1 MKHPDWHNRLI
12 AVIRA
17 AEKRPFLWGEHD
29 CCLFAADCA
38 EAMTGDNFADGWR
51 GTYDSETGAKKALLR
66 GGGSLEKVLA
76 KYLDEVPVKMAQRGD
91 IAVVENDG
99 SRCAGVIYG
108 GAVWVP
114 GEAGLVCLRVK
125 PLSTW
130 RVR

>member
-51 GTYDSETGAKKALLR
+51 GTYDSEMGAKKALLR

-91 IAVVENDG
+91 IAVVENAG
-99 SRCAGVIYG
+99 TRCAGVIYG

-114 GEAGLVCLRVK
+114 GVEGLVCLRIK
-125 PLSTW
+125 PLSAW

>member
-38 EAMTGDNFADGWR
+38 EAMTGDNFANGWR

-66 GGGSLEKVLA
+66 GGGSLENVLA

-91 IAVVENDG
+91 IAVVENSG
-99 SRCAGVIYG
+99 TRCAGVIYS

-114 GEAGLVCLRVK
+114 GEAGLVCLRIK

>member
-1 MKHPDWHNRLI
+1 MKHPDWHIRLI

-91 IAVVENDG
+91 IAVVENAG
-99 SRCAGVIYG
+99 TRCAGVIYG

-114 GEAGLVCLRVK
+114 GETGLVCLRIK
-125 PLSTW
+125 PLSAW

>member
-12 AVIRA
+12 AVIRS

-91 IAVVENDG
+91 IAVVENVG
-99 SRCAGVIYG
+99 TRCAGVIYG

-114 GEAGLVCLRVK
+114 GEEGLVCLRIK

>member
-29 CCLFAADCA
+29 CCLFAAYCA
-38 EAMTGDNFADGWR
+38 EAMTGENFADGWR

-91 IAVVENDG
+91 IAIVENVG
-99 SRCAGVIYG
+99 TRCAGVIYG

-114 GEAGLVCLRVK
+114 GETGLVCLRVK
-125 PLSTW
+125 PMSTW

>member
-38 EAMTGDNFADGWR
+38 EAMTGENFADGWR

-91 IAVVENDG
+91 IAIVENSG
-99 SRCAGVIYG
+99 TRCAGVIYG

-114 GEAGLVCLRVK
+114 GETSLVCLRVK

>member
-17 AEKRPFLWGEHD
+17 AEKRLFLWGEHD

-38 EAMTGDNFADGWR
+38 EAMTGENFADGWR

-91 IAVVENDG
+91 IAIVENAG
-99 SRCAGVIYG
+99 TRCAGVIYG

-114 GEAGLVCLRVK
+114 GETSLVCLRVK

>member
-76 KYLDEVPVKMAQRGD
+76 KYLDEVPVKTAQRGD
-91 IAVVENDG
+91 IAVVENVG
-99 SRCAGVIYG
+99 TRCAGVIYG

-114 GEAGLVCLRVK
+114 GEEGLVCLRIK

>member
-1 MKHPDWHNRLI
+1 MKHSDWHNRLI

-91 IAVVENDG
+91 IAVVENAG
-99 SRCAGVIYG
+99 TRCAGVIYG

-114 GEAGLVCLRVK
+114 GETGLVCLRIK
-125 PLSTW
+125 PLSAW

>member
-51 GTYDSETGAKKALLR
+51 GTYDSKTGAKKALLC

-91 IAVVENDG
+91 IAVVENAG
-99 SRCAGVIYG
+99 TRCAGVIYG

-114 GEAGLVCLRVK
+114 GETGLVCLRIK

>member
-38 EAMTGDNFADGWR
+38 EAMTGENFADGWR

-66 GGGSLEKVLA
+66 GGGTLEKVLG

-91 IAVVENDG
+91 IAVVENAG
-99 SRCAGVIYG
+99 TRCAGVIYG

-125 PLSTW
+125 PMSTW

>member
-38 EAMTGDNFADGWR
+38 EAMTGDNFANGWR

-66 GGGSLEKVLA
+66 GGGSLENVLA

-91 IAVVENDG
+91 IAVVENSG
-99 SRCAGVIYG
+99 TRCAGVIYG

-114 GEAGLVCLRVK
+114 GEAGLVCLRIK

>member
-38 EAMTGDNFADGWR
+38 EAMTGENFADGWR
-51 GTYDSETGAKKALLR
+51 GTYDSETRAKKALLR

-91 IAVVENDG
+91 IAVVENAG
-99 SRCAGVIYG
+99 TRCAGVIYG

-125 PLSTW
+125 PMSTW

>member
-38 EAMTGDNFADGWR
+38 EAMTGENFADGWR
-51 GTYDSETGAKKALLR
+51 GTYDCETGAKKALLR

-91 IAVVENDG
+91 IAIVENAG
-99 SRCAGVIYG
+99 TRCAGVIYG

-114 GEAGLVCLRVK
+114 GETSLVCLRVK

>member
-51 GTYDSETGAKKALLR
+51 GTYDSETGAKKALLG

-91 IAVVENDG
+91 IAIVENAG
-99 SRCAGVIYG
+99 TRCAGVIYG

-114 GEAGLVCLRVK
+114 GETGLVCLRVK

>member
-12 AVIRA
+12 TVMKA
-17 AEKRPFLWGEHD
+17 AEKRPFLWGQHD

-38 EAMTGDNFADGWR
+38 EAMSGVNYADGWR

-76 KYLDEVPVKMAQRGD
+76 KNLDEIPVKLAQRGD
-91 IAVVENDG
+91 IAVVENAG
-99 SRCAGVIYG
+99 ARCAGVIYS

-114 GEAGLVCLRVK
+114 GKAGLVCLRTK
-125 PLSTW
+125 PLSVW

>member
-38 EAMTGDNFADGWR
+38 EAMAGVNFADGWR

-91 IAVVENDG
+91 IAVVENADT
-99 SRCAGVIYG
+99 RCAGVIYG

-114 GEAGLVCLRVK
+114 GEAGLVCLRIK
-125 PLSTW
+125 PLSAW

>member
-66 GGGSLEKVLA
+66 GGGSLEKVLT

-91 IAVVENDG
+91 IAVVENAG
-99 SRCAGVIYG
+99 TRCAGVIYG

-125 PLSTW
+125 PLTTW

>member
-91 IAVVENDG
+91 IAIVENADT
-99 SRCAGVIYG
+99 RCAGVIYG

-125 PLSTW
+125 PMSTW

>member
-38 EAMTGDNFADGWR
+38 KAMTGDNFADGWR

-76 KYLDEVPVKMAQRGD
+76 KCLDEVPVKMAQRGD
-91 IAVVENDG
+91 IAVVENAG
-99 SRCAGVIYG
+99 TRCAGVIYG

-114 GEAGLVCLRVK
+114 GETGLVCLRIK
-125 PLSTW
+125 PLSAW

>member
-17 AEKRPFLWGEHD
+17 AEERPFLWGEHD

-66 GGGSLEKVLA
+66 GGGSLETVLA

-91 IAVVENDG
+91 IAVVDNADT
-99 SRCAGVIYG
+99 RCAGVIYG

-114 GEAGLVCLRVK
+114 GEEGLICLRIK
-125 PLSTW
+125 PLSAW

>member
-38 EAMTGDNFADGWR
+38 EAMTGENFADGWR
-51 GTYDSETGAKKALLR
+51 GTYDSETGAKKALLH

-91 IAVVENDG
+91 IAVVENAG
-99 SRCAGVIYG
+99 TRCAGVIYG

-125 PLSTW
+125 PMSTW

>member
-38 EAMTGDNFADGWR
+38 EAMTGVNFADGWR

-91 IAVVENDG
+91 IAIVENAG
-99 SRCAGVIYG
+99 TRCAGVIYG